1 MAAATTAEA
10 EVTAAAEALPVA
22 EAEAVAVVEEAIG
35 SATGAAAEASPA
47 PEVAQAPPDT
57 STEPHLSDDSIT
69 LQACLAATG
78 EHIALVSVKRSGSVS
93 DLCQSL
99 VLAATE
105 AARLAGGTMA
115 PSLRRTTGFCVLC
128 NGRILPDN
136 LPLTEV
142 PDLFEVG
149 SHGATASTPPVVEFL
164 RRRRT
169 ALASASSDG
178 VVKVWCCDTGECA
191 TTLEVPT
198 KTLDE
203 KLPLL
208 PPPSTHTPDHGRC
221 LRISGGATV
230 RIIVVSLNQIAL
242 TLNGH
247 QANVRHG
254 CFSNDGTLVAT
265 ASDDGTAKIW
275 NARSGKCLRTLVGH
289 SAEVVF
295 VGFSPDGQ
303 KVVST
308 SADNTARLWTVGMGE
323 CVTKFVGHRWPVN
336 SASFSIDGKLI
347 ATASDDRTVRI
358 WNAET
363 STCVRILEGFRGAV
377 TEVCFLE

>member
-1 MAAATTAEA
+1 MAAATTTEA
-10 EVTAAAEALPVA
+10 EVIAAAEAPPVA
-22 EAEAVAVVEEAIG
+22 EAEAVAATVVEEAIG

-47 PEVAQAPPDT
+47 PEAAQAPPDT

-69 LQACLAATG
+69 VQACLAATG

-105 AARLAGGTMA
+105 AAHLAGGTMA

-142 PDLFEVG
+142 PDLFK
-149 SHGATASTPPVVEFL
+149 ARI
-164 RRRRT
+164 RRSWLAGMSPSPRRFCEQ
-169 ALASASSDG
+169 DG
-178 VVKVWCCDTGECA
+178 VTVKVWCCDTGECA

-203 KLPLL
+203 KFPLL
-208 PPPSTHTPDHGRC
+208 PPPPTHTPDRGRC

-247 QANVRHG
+247 QATVRHG

-295 VGFSPDGQ
+295 VAFSPDGQ

-363 STCVRILEGFRGAV
+363 STCVRTLEGFRGAV